1 MTKKFTNKKGT
12 ALITSLLVMGIL
24 TSVSIAISTLVV
36 REIVITRL
44 ALDSA
49 KAYYAAESGVEMAL
63 RDLKNNLPGWETPSD
78 GTSVEVIGGSGEYS
92 ISNRADFYGGNGAD
106 CSGGGEVCSSFYP
119 YFDPKEY
126 DFKSFEDNPEA
137 LYGVLGLNES
147 ITVPLYTSGDEK
159 IQKFVVQYYVDF
171 GEVDLNFDLDGEISG
186 WDILRWKIYGVTKDQ
201 TQATESINDFTGV
214 TVISGGGGITTA
226 KNPTW
231 FGTGDDSGKC
241 NNGGLS
247 MITCLSYRSGAWN
260 VEVLSSDDGQ
270 YIYDVRC
277 AQNEAREYYRYD
289 ENGAN
294 VESCYPIGRFLEDHN
309 RNYLTLTNFMN
320 PAVFKTGSRAE
331 RIEKSKLYFRVV
343 AYDNEL
349 VKEFADI
356 TSTGSSGDSEITLS
370 VKKKR
375 DSYLPVL
382 NFALY
387 HTADAPA
394 Q

>member
-1 MTKKFTNKKGT
+1 MKRKILKNLAGKKGT

-36 REIVITRL
+36 REIVTTRL

-63 RDLKNNLPGWETPSD
+63 RDLKNNLPGWETENA
-78 GTSVEVIGGSGEYS
+78 SVEVTGGSGEYS
-92 ISNRADFYGGNGAD
+92 ISNRAKAYNGA
-106 CSGGGEVCSSFYP
+106 SFYP

-126 DFKSFEDNPEA
+126 DFKSFEDHPEA

-147 ITVPLYTSGDEK
+147 ITVPLYTSGEDKEQKK

-171 GEVDLNFDLDGEISG
+171 KGDDFQFDMSKLGG
-186 WDILRWKIYGVTKDQ
+186 WDILRWKIYGVDDLKETRP
-201 TQATESINDFTGV
+201 TESINDLTAA
-214 TVISGGGGITTA
+214 TVLTSGDSTSAGS
-226 KNPTW
+226 PTW
-231 FGTGDDSGKC
+231 FGSGECKKTDGISIECLPYTSGD
-241 NNGGLS
+241 NG
-247 MITCLSYRSGAWN
+247 
-260 VEVLSSDDGQ
+260 VEQEIDGQ
-270 YIYDVRC
+270 YVYNMHC
-277 AQNEAREYYRYD
+277 SQGEAREFYKYNNDGESDVR
-289 ENGAN
+289 
-294 VESCYPIGRFLEDHN
+294 SCYSIETFLEDHN

-331 RIEKSKLYFRVV
+331 RIENSKLYFRVV

-387 HTADAPA
+387 HTADKKVGE
-394 Q
+394 